1 MAKIVDMHD
10 VNKKTTLSYINELI
24 GRIRQ
29 NQEYFSEAG
38 YKEEV
43 EADAEM
49 IDVLEAAVEI
59 ISSDDEY

>member
-29 NQEYFSEAG
+29 NQEYFAEAG